1 MIRALIVTAAAGAIC
16 LCLAPVAAADLPQIG
31 PAMSGPYFGISPEPP
46 ASPLSVDN
54 AVQAAENY
62 LSMMPFSYKGL
73 IQQLVMGDGY
83 STADATSAVNS
94 ITVDWNQ
101 QAVKAAQNY
110 LSMMPFSRQGLIQQ
124 LVMGDGYTPSQAAYG
139 VAATG
144 L

>member
-83 STADATSAVNS
+83 
-94 ITVDWNQ
+94 
-101 QAVKAAQNY
+101 
-110 LSMMPFSRQGLIQQ
+110 
-124 LVMGDGYTPSQAAYG
+124 TPSQAAYG